1 MKKNNRR
8 YLLYQ
13 MDVNVI
19 SIVSIIL
26 LIAFV
31 LVVFLIDKGSIYN
44 LVNLINMNYVVL
56 FISIFGYLVLH
67 ELLHSL
73 AYVIY
78 GGKFNKIIYG
88 IELEKGILYCLCKQ
102 NITKKNILHSLLFP
116 LIIIGVITLIIS
128 IIFIISI
135 MFKLPLLLL
144 LSLFNLSGCSGDLVM
159 YAFISRLPNDI
170 EFSELDDST
179 SFAIY
184 TDKNISKISHFGI
197 KYIKECNDISRKDLE
212 KIKVS
217 KLSKIILIILI
228 ILLIIS
234 CLVDLL

>member
-128 IIFIISI
+128 I

>member
-1 MKKNNRR
+1 
-8 YLLYQ
+8 
-13 MDVNVI
+13 
-19 SIVSIIL
+19 
-26 LIAFV
+26 
-31 LVVFLIDKGSIYN
+31 
-44 LVNLINMNYVVL
+44 
-56 FISIFGYLVLH
+56 
-67 ELLHSL
+67 
-73 AYVIY
+73 
-78 GGKFNKIIYG
+78 
-88 IELEKGILYCLCKQ
+88 
-102 NITKKNILHSLLFP
+102 
-116 LIIIGVITLIIS
+116 
-128 IIFIISI
+128 
-135 MFKLPLLLL
+135 
-144 LSLFNLSGCSGDLVM
+144 M